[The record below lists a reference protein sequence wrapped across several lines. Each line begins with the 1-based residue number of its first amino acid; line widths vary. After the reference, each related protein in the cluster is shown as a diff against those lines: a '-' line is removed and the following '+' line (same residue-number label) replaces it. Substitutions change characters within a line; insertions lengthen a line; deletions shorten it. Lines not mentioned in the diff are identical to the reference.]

1 MDLQNEIAE
10 TLLLDDEVF
19 VVFWDG
25 EKGWNFSES
34 GCPELDKAS
43 ILEKGMPGLLDI
55 VQDSDRELC
64 SLFLNR
70 MQQGSSDADSFSAL
84 PDKRFEVNLHL
95 RKQDKSYGYYRIECH
110 ALRDADSGMIYRG
123 VIEIMPLTP
132 EEIYRLRLA
141 ENITNDKN
149 PQYFN
154 NGAMDIIKANPE
166 KRYALI
172 QFDVARFKIIN
183 EQYGVEVG
191 DELLAFF
198 IHTLK
203 MILQPEQL
211 YARLT
216 ADVFMI
222 LTSFESEQDIYDLIE
237 KINKN
242 LLGYK
247 GMSYTLYFGVC
258 EVKDTTQNL
267 RKFGDGAAFARQGVK
282 GNALNHIGFY
292 EDNMKQKAK
301 TQKILE
307 DEMEAALEQ
316 RQFVMYLQPKYS
328 ISENCIVGA
337 EALVRWIHPDR
348 GMIPPMDF
356 IPLFEQNG
364 FVIKMDQ
371 YIWEEACKTIRT
383 WMDRGI
389 SPVPISVN
397 VSRRHLKDGRFVK
410 VLDELVEKYGIDR
423 KNLEIEIT
431 ETIDPDQNPEG
442 INLLKEHGYVLL
454 MDDFGSGYS
463 SLNTLKDTQFDVI
476 KIDREFLQDFVES
489 ERGQKIVE
497 HTIMMTK
504 EIGLDLVAE
513 GVENKEQAE
522 FLSECGCDI
531 AQGFFYARPMPAE
544 QFNSIMQEAGR
555 KGTN

>member
-1 MDLQNEIAE
+1 MGLQNEIAE
-10 TLLLDDEVF
+10 TLLLDDEIF
-19 VVFWDG
+19 VVFWDS
-25 EKGWNFSES
+25 EKGWEFGEL
-34 GCPELDKAS
+34 GCPELDKEA
-43 ILEKGMPGLLDI
+43 ILAKGMPGLLDI
-55 VQDSDRELC
+55 VKDSDRELC

-70 MQQGSSDADSFSAL
+70 MQQGSSDADRFSAL
-84 PDKRFEVNLHL
+84 PDKRFEINLHL
-95 RKQDKSYGYYRIECH
+95 RKKDKSYGYYRIECH
-110 ALRDADSGMIYRG
+110 VLRDAGSGMIYRG
-123 VIEIMPLTP
+123 IIEIMPLTP

-154 NGAMDIIKANPE
+154 NGALDIIKANPD
-166 KRYALI
+166 KRFALV

-222 LTSFESEQDIYDLIE
+222 LTSFVSQKDIYDLIE

-258 EVKDTTQNL
+258 EVGDSTQNL
-267 RKFGDGAAFARQGVK
+267 RKFGDGAAFARQSVK
-282 GNALNHIGFY
+282 GNALDHIGFY
-292 EDNMKQKAK
+292 QENMKQKAT

-307 DEMEAALEQ
+307 DEMESALEK

-328 ISENCIVGA
+328 ISENRIVGA
-337 EALVRWIHPDR
+337 EALVRWVHPEK

-371 YIWEEACKTIRT
+371 YIWEEACKTIRA
-383 WMDRGI
+383 WMDMGL

-410 VLDELVEKYGIDR
+410 VLDALVEKYGIDR

-431 ETIDPDQNPEG
+431 ETIDPEQNPEG
-442 INLLKEHGYVLL
+442 IHLLKEHGYILL

-497 HTIMMTK
+497 HTIMMTR

-513 GVENKEQAE
+513 GVENREQAD
-522 FLSECGCDI
+522 FLSECGCDT
-531 AQGFFYARPMPAE
+531 AQGFFYARPMPID
-544 QFNSIMQEAGR
+544 QFNGMMQEGNR
-555 KGTN
+555 QGTN